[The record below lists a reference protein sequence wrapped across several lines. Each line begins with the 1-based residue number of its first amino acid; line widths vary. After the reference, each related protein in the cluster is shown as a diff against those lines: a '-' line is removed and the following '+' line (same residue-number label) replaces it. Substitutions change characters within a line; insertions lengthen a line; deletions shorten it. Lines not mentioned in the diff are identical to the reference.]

1 MTVFPTESEA
11 LCLDPLRAV
20 SRVFGVFDMTRFQSL
35 KLAVVG
41 GLVSA
46 GSAAMAAVPADIT
59 TAISTM
65 KDDGVTVATAF
76 VVAVIAV
83 AAIKFL
89 RSAK

>member
-1 MTVFPTESEA
+1 MFSN
-11 LCLDPLRAV
+11 LK
-20 SRVFGVFDMTRFQSL
+20 TRFVAPAGAAL
-35 KLAVVG
+35 LAFG
-41 GLVSA
+41 GSVH
-46 GSAAMAAVPADIT
+46 AAVPADIT

>member
-1 MTVFPTESEA
+1 MNKIRNWGAATLATVT
-11 LCLDPLRAV
+11 
-20 SRVFGVFDMTRFQSL
+20 
-35 KLAVVG
+35 
-41 GLVSA
+41 
-46 GSAAMAAVPADIT
+46 AAANAAVPVDIT

-65 KDDGVTVATAF
+65 KDDGITVATAF

>member
-1 MTVFPTESEA
+1 MNKA
-11 LCLDPLRAV
+11 
-20 SRVFGVFDMTRFQSL
+20 
-35 KLAVVG
+35 KLAALA
-41 GLVSA
+41 LVSGV
-46 GSAAMAAVPADIT
+46 GSAFAAVPADIT